1 MFFDQLAGASWGEG
15 IESTRG
21 QHILR
26 SAGSDRLGG
35 KGWRGTMASKGVVK
49 ERLLQIISV
58 TAQVAMLKGKL
69 FDYKYLKNLRDAS
82 SLQSPSTE
90 QRSRQ

>member
-1 MFFDQLAGASWGEG
+1 
-15 IESTRG
+15 
-21 QHILR
+21 
-26 SAGSDRLGG
+26 
-35 KGWRGTMASKGVVK
+35 MASKGVVK

-69 FDYKYLKNLRDAS
+69 FDYKYLKNLRDAA